1 MRDMEYELE
10 PIQVQDVLEKPIP
23 PVPTRPNDGG
33 PEHADVVYFF
43 PEGSTTGVKVYLQC
57 PKEALEH
64 GKLVVSKM
72 ELVEYDENIHGQ
84 KDEWQLRRVKDGDS
98 FGELTR
104 VVSPEDYVKIALQG
118 IIQTHP
124 EDQNQQHYFVVDLK
138 EATEKSA
145 DRIDSILNNPEVD
158 YPNREICA
166 HVLGEHTSTIISLTQ
181 QRRELEKTVVI
192 PSVPNFNDE
201 QHSIYDNQVDL
212 NINLY
217 NDTFEKDV
225 FIKETNNGDEPKG
238 PKL

>member
-33 PEHADVVYFF
+33 PELADVVYFF

-104 VVSPEDYVKIALQG
+104 VVSPED
-118 IIQTHP
+118 
-124 EDQNQQHYFVVDLK
+124 
-138 EATEKSA
+138 
-145 DRIDSILNNPEVD
+145 
-158 YPNREICA
+158 
-166 HVLGEHTSTIISLTQ
+166 
-181 QRRELEKTVVI
+181 
-192 PSVPNFNDE
+192 
-201 QHSIYDNQVDL
+201 
-212 NINLY
+212 
-217 NDTFEKDV
+217 
-225 FIKETNNGDEPKG
+225 
-238 PKL
+238 